1 MWLTVTALRPDSV
14 GYMDSIRADGVEPFV
29 DKKIC
34 QYLAEVGICDI
45 SALIASNPR
54 PRVTKIVETSNM
66 IVQILQIC

>member
-54 PRVTKIVETSNM
+54 VTKIVETSNM
-66 IVQILQIC
+66 IVQTRQIC